1 MNMDK
6 RQFVCFS
13 LVLLITIAFPV
24 RAENIPAVPHREELS
39 PDLSSAL
46 GPLRDIFWNRT
57 FAKDPLG
64 KALDNPLPSPYNS
77 LLKKFHIEGF
87 ILDRH
92 VILPEGQEYQAE
104 DRQRQLHYGWMTS
117 FSHLVAAALERNDL
131 DQVETIRRD
140 MMDILKSLNLPG
152 VNRKLGLVNS
162 TFLKIYLSKE
172 NFALARKTGWDLYR
186 WNDLKLPLKAD
197 LLMTLMVIM
206 SHTTDPLQLELVT
219 DSGSFNRSSIQP
231 SSWFRRFFRATEPA
245 SNVPAYGT
253 EDEEK
258 QMLYYISNSY
268 SQMLNIS
275 AATGLPDLLVSTGA
289 DMIKKIDL
297 FGDGRDNIQS
307 EAFIKAL
314 KVGLKRFLSADK
326 SADSMFSLGEV
337 LLPENKSAMVN
348 YVNLLEFPGSFIT
361 AALVDG
367 AMPDSKRRIFAGLA
381 NSVNGL
387 GRVLIK
393 REDYPGARQAFDE
406 LAKLMTLLRSEHMKD
421 KVNQVYDELI
431 RLHLLEGNAPLVRQL
446 VDEFISKSKKRRKI
460 YLLYLSADMEVF
472 NGNIVKAWELY
483 RQVTN
488 ELTDL

>member
-1 MNMDK
+1 
-6 RQFVCFS
+6 
-13 LVLLITIAFPV
+13 
-24 RAENIPAVPHREELS
+24 
-39 PDLSSAL
+39 
-46 GPLRDIFWNRT
+46 
-57 FAKDPLG
+57 
-64 KALDNPLPSPYNS
+64 
-77 LLKKFHIEGF
+77 
-87 ILDRH
+87 
-92 VILPEGQEYQAE
+92 
-104 DRQRQLHYGWMTS
+104 
-117 FSHLVAAALERNDL
+117 
-131 DQVETIRRD
+131 
-140 MMDILKSLNLPG
+140 
-152 VNRKLGLVNS
+152 
-162 TFLKIYLSKE
+162 
-172 NFALARKTGWDLYR
+172 
-186 WNDLKLPLKAD
+186 
-197 LLMTLMVIM
+197 
-206 SHTTDPLQLELVT
+206 
-219 DSGSFNRSSIQP
+219 
-231 SSWFRRFFRATEPA
+231 
-245 SNVPAYGT
+245 
-253 EDEEK
+253 
-258 QMLYYISNSY
+258 
-268 SQMLNIS
+268 
-275 AATGLPDLLVSTGA
+275 
-289 DMIKKIDL
+289 
-297 FGDGRDNIQS
+297 
-307 EAFIKAL
+307 
-314 KVGLKRFLSADK
+314 
-326 SADSMFSLGEV
+326 MFSLGEV